1 MGKWMTLMGKI
12 VAIQFSIANAK
23 YENLETG

>member
-1 MGKWMTLMGKI
+1 MTLMGKI
-12 VAIQFSIANAK
+12 VAISQSVANAK

>member
-1 MGKWMTLMGKI
+1 MTLMGKI
-12 VAIQFSIANAK
+12 VAFNGVSQMQK